1 MGIFIAIIVALLV
14 GLFLG
19 SYLFFLLITT
29 AFKQDSSMVIEQ
41 LCKSVGFQS
50 KAVEDHDLFVNA
62 ANGEVEYVSKM
73 VLDKAIELQVEK
85 HGSQYYLYFKDSYAY
100 VSQGS
105 SVIEAI
111 ERAHE
116 RYPGNDFV
124 YTLDDE

>member
-29 AFKQDSSMVIEQ
+29 AFKQDPSMVIEQ

-62 ANGEVEYVSKM
+62 ANGEVEHVSKM

-85 HGSQYYLYFKDSYAY
+85 HGSQYYLYFKDSSAY

-105 SVIEAI
+105 SVIEAL

-124 YTLDDE
+124 YTLDE

>member
-29 AFKQDSSMVIEQ
+29 AFKQDPSMVIEQ

-105 SVIEAI
+105 SVIEAL

-124 YTLDDE
+124 YTLDE

>member
-19 SYLFFLLITT
+19 SYLFFLLITQ
-29 AFKQDSSMVIEQ
+29 AFKQDPSMVIEQ

-85 HGSQYYLYFKDSYAY
+85 HGSQYYLYFKDSSAY

-105 SVIEAI
+105 SVIEAL

-124 YTLDDE
+124 YTLDE

>member
-29 AFKQDSSMVIEQ
+29 AFKQDPSMVIEQ

-85 HGSQYYLYFKDSYAY
+85 HGSQYYLYFKDSSAY

-105 SVIEAI
+105 SVIEAL

-124 YTLDDE
+124 YTLDE

>member
-29 AFKQDSSMVIEQ
+29 AFKQDPSMVIEQ